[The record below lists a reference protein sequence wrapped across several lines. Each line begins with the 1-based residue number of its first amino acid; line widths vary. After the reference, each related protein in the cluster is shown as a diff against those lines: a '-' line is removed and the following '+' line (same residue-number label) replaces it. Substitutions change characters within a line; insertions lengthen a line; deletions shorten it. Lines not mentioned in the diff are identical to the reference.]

1 MSTPAKAIPLGRA
14 PRPRTNP
21 EDLAQLVAGG
31 AEAGF
36 SRPLASPPEPIAA
49 DPAPIAAPAP
59 QAVPAPAAAPA
70 MYDGP
75 VSPLRLEVPD
85 LIWLALKMESAKRK
99 VSVKYL
105 VIEALAAKGYAEG
118 LDLSLVPEDGRRGTK
133 R

>member
-1 MSTPAKAIPLGRA
+1 MSTPAKSIPLGRA

-36 SRPLASPPEPIAA
+36 ARPLAPPPEPVAE
-49 DPAPIAAPAP
+49 PAPVTTPAAPP
-59 QAVPAPAAAPA
+59 SAPAAAPA

-118 LDLSLVPEDGRRGTK
+118 LDLSLVPEDGRRNTK

>member
-1 MSTPAKAIPLGRA
+1 MSTPAKPIPLGRA

-36 SRPLASPPEPIAA
+36 ARPLAPAPDPVPEPAPAA
-49 DPAPIAAPAP
+49 IEAPSAAPAP
-59 QAVPAPAAAPA
+59 TAAPA

-118 LDLSLVPEDGRRGTK
+118 LDLSLVPEDGRRNTK

>member
-1 MSTPAKAIPLGRA
+1 MSTPAKSIPLGRA

-36 SRPLASPPEPIAA
+36 ARPLAPPPEPAA
-49 DPAPIAAPAP
+49 EPAPVAPPAAPP
-59 QAVPAPAAAPA
+59 PAPA

-118 LDLSLVPEDGRRGTK
+118 LDLSLVPEDGRRNTK

>member
-1 MSTPAKAIPLGRA
+1 MSTPAKPIPLGRA

-36 SRPLASPPEPIAA
+36 ARPLAPVPEPSAE
-49 DPAPIAAPAP
+49 PAPVEAPH
-59 QAVPAPAAAPA
+59 AVPPPTAAPA

-85 LIWLALKMESAKRK
+85 LVWLALKMESAKRK

-118 LDLSLVPEDGRRGTK
+118 LDITTIPEDGRRNTK

>member
-1 MSTPAKAIPLGRA
+1 MSTPTKPIPLGRA

-36 SRPLASPPEPIAA
+36 ARPLAPPTEPAA
-49 DPAPIAAPAP
+49 EPASTPASAPQAAPAH
-59 QAVPAPAAAPA
+59 AAPA

-118 LDLSLVPEDGRRGTK
+118 LDLALVPEDGRRGTK

>member
-1 MSTPAKAIPLGRA
+1 MSTPAKPIPLGRA

-36 SRPLASPPEPIAA
+36 ARPLAPPEPAA
-49 DPAPIAAPAP
+49 EPMPVQAPAAPAP
-59 QAVPAPAAAPA
+59 SPA

-118 LDLSLVPEDGRRGTK
+118 LDLSLVPEDGRRNTK